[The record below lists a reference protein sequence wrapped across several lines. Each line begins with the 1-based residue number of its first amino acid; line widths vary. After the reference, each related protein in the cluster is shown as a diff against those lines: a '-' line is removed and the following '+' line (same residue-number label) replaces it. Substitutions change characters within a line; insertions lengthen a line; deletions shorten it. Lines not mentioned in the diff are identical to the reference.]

1 MRICDVSYL
10 KALRRKVQQARKALP
25 PEVAKAIDLEIEE
38 IKAQGG
44 SGPWYS
50 VQTIARAFNCTNHAV
65 QLRTWNNSRG
75 FQGSLPRCGWYLY
88 GDWFEACGVNKDT
101 RAYRTWPHPTTAME
115 ALDLAHHLERYT
127 PRHHNTSAQRYI
139 DKRRIE
145 HGNDRNG
152 HYGTHGV

>member
-44 SGPWYS
+44 TGPWYS
-50 VQTIARAFNCTNHAV
+50 RSVTAEAFNLSYAAV
-65 QLRTWNNSRG
+65 ENRTRLGHPG
-75 FQGSLPRCGWYLY
+75 FQGSLPRDGRYLY

-101 RAYRTWPHPTTAME
+101 RRYRTWPHPDMAIE

-127 PRHHNTSAQRYI
+127 TTYPKGGAQNYI

-145 HGNDRNG
+145 HGIDRNG
-152 HYGTHGV
+152 HYGSHGV